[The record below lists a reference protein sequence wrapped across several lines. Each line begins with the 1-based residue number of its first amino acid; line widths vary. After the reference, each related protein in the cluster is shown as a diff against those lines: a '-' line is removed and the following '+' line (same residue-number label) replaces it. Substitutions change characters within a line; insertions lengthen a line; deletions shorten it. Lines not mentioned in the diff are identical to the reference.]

1 MNFSGY
7 DALRFNLNTSLG
19 KNHSIETARDNH
31 AIPFDLPFD
40 FCLFSED
47 HRLLGDDVSLDVP
60 VDAERSFNGQR
71 SFKRHP
77 LINEPGPLLARSVL
91 RCCGPLPSH
100 EILPE

>member
-7 DALRFNLNTSLG
+7 DALWFNLNTSLG

-40 FCLFSED
+40 FCLLSED

-60 VDAERSFNGQR
+60 VNAEHSFNRQP
-71 SFKRHP
+71 SFKRAP
-77 LINEPGPLLARSVL
+77 LIEEPRPLLTRSVPR
-91 RCCGPLPSH
+91 RCDQLPS
-100 EILPE
+100 